1 MKIQKVVAFGKV
13 RIYNIHNTRVVAY
26 SPDIIYQLKYIII
39 IPLSLSL
46 FSLSATASSVFFLVF
61 FWDERDNAIL

>member
-39 IPLSLSL
+39 IIPLSL
-46 FSLSATASSVFFLVF
+46 SLSATASSVFFLVF